1 MAGVACRF
9 MAANLATACAAAVV
23 AVDYRL
29 APEHPFPAAVD
40 DCYAAYLWTLDNLGL
55 IPFAVYPSPGHATLC
70 VRGPPQS
77 HVNLLVL
84 QDFGMLKPRQREAQ
98 QLTPEP
104 LHSLHGCVIVQAM

>member
-55 IPFAVYPSPGHATLC
+55 TPFAVYSSPGHATLC
-70 VRGPPQS
+70 VGD
-77 HVNLLVL
+77 LLKVMSTYSSSKTL
-84 QDFGMLKPRQREAQ
+84 E
-98 QLTPEP
+98 
-104 LHSLHGCVIVQAM
+104 C

>member
-1 MAGVACRF
+1 

-55 IPFAVYPSPGHATLC
+55 TPFAVYPSPRHATLC
-70 VRGPPQS
+70 VGNLLKS
-77 HVNLLVL
+77 CVNLLVL
-84 QDFGMLKPRQREAQ
+84 QDSGMLKPRQR
-98 QLTPEP
+98 
-104 LHSLHGCVIVQAM
+104 